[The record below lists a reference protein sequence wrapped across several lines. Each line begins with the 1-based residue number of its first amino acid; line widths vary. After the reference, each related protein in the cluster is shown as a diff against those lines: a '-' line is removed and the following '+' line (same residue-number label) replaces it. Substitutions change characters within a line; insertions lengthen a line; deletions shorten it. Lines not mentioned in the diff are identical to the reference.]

1 MIENRKYNFVGEL
14 LLNRSRVLNEWHQPK
29 DDKTNWLFLN
39 GRERQFSFAYEI
51 ENPLEAR
58 YEKPFKAKLAFT
70 MSEVIDDFI
79 KLNTRYEVL
88 RGQEVIGTMILL
100 NGI

>member
-14 LLNRSRVLNEWHQPK
+14 LLNRSRVLNERDQPK
-29 DDKTNWLFLN
+29 DDKTNWLFLDI
-39 GRERQFSFAYEI
+39 GGQQFSFAYEI

-58 YEKPFKAKLAFT
+58 YGKPFKAKLAFT
-70 MSEVIDDFI
+70 MSEIINDFI

-88 RGQEVIGTMILL
+88 RGQEVIGKIIILSR
-100 NGI
+100 